1 MYFLILGNG
10 LISMND
16 KYRVIFS
23 RYAEN
28 DLLEIIDYFYNI
40 NIKYAQDVLLNIE
53 TKIKG
58 LNIYPE
64 RGRIVPELEKQSI
77 VDYRELI
84 EDNYRIIYSI
94 QNKEVTVHSIIDARR
109 NFEEVLVK
117 KLLQMYLKE

>member
-1 MYFLILGNG
+1 M
-10 LISMND
+10 SD

-40 NIKYAQDVLLNIE
+40 NIQYAQNIFSNIE

-58 LNIYPE
+58 LNSYPE
-64 RGRIVPELEKQSI
+64 RGRIVPELERQSI

-84 EDNYRIIYSI
+84 EENYRIIYSI

>member
-1 MYFLILGNG
+1 
-10 LISMND
+10 MND
-16 KYRVIFS
+16 KYNVIFS

-28 DLLEIIDYFYNI
+28 DLLEIIDYYYN
-40 NIKYAQDVLLNIE
+40 NNTKYANNIFSNIE
-53 TKIKG
+53 VKIKG
-58 LNIYPE
+58 LNVYPE

-117 KLLQMYLKE
+117 KLLQMYLKV